1 MAVSVE
7 DRGKCDFFTST
18 DFEDIICLFNGRET
32 IVEEIANTL
41 NPLVRSGKKLRLP
54 AGNFGIMPNGQKE
67 KELPLFGLSAGRG
80 EREEVK

>member
-1 MAVSVE
+1 MEDTTSVPPSVCVS
-7 DRGKCDFFTST
+7 RSPTTSKLHRK
-18 DFEDIICLFNGRET
+18 EALYG
-32 IVEEIANTL
+32 EEIANTL

-80 EREEVK
+80 ESEELK